1 MVHVNWK
8 KTIIAALDVL
18 LAVYL
23 VFAITS
29 FSEPAKPA
37 VVCKNC
43 NIMIADENT
52 NGFLKAEDVTKI
64 LKSSKLMP
72 ISKTLNEIST
82 RAIEEK
88 LRSMAFVK
96 TAQCYK
102 SQNGDVT
109 INITQ
114 RLPLLRIKSE
124 TGEDYYIDER
134 GGVMPNS
141 NYVSDLIIATGHID
155 KRYAID
161 YLMPMA
167 EQMMDNELWSNMF
180 EQINITDK
188 KGIELVPRVGDHV
201 IFIGTLPEVKDT
213 LQRKQE
219 INKMLS
225 AKLSRLDKFY
235 RYGLSKAGWNRYDY
249 INLEFD
255 NQIIC
260 HYRRSSRHIQPS
272 MADLIKKDE
281 ARRDSLMKEKKD
293 TVKAEGKKVEAEGK
307 KVEGGNKK
315 QDAETK
321 KQESGSKKQEGGSK
335 KPENDKK
342 IKKQ

>member
-1 MVHVNWK
+1 MVHINWK
-8 KTIIAALDVL
+8 KTIIMALDAV

-37 VVCKNC
+37 VVCKKC

-52 NGFLKAEDVTKI
+52 NGFLKADDVTKI
-64 LKSSKLMP
+64 LKASKLMP
-72 ISKTLNEIST
+72 VSKTFVEIST
-82 RAIEEK
+82 RAIEDRLK
-88 LRSMAFVK
+88 SMAFVK

-141 NYVSDLIIATGHID
+141 NYVSDLIIATGHVD

-167 EQMMDNELWSNMF
+167 ELMMENELWSNMF
-180 EQINITDK
+180 EQINVTEK
-188 KGIELVPRVGDHV
+188 GGIELVPRIGDHI
-201 IFIGTLPEVKDT
+201 IFIGTLPTAKT
-213 LQRKQE
+213 SIMRKQA
-219 INKMLS
+219 IGKFLNT
-225 AKLSRLDKFY
+225 KLSRLEKFY
-235 RYGLSKAGWNRYDY
+235 KHGLSKAGWNRYDY

-260 HYRRSSRHIQPS
+260 HYSRSARHIQPS

-293 TVKAEGKKVEAEGK
+293 TTAAKPAQNAEPA
-307 KVEGGNKK
+307 K
-315 QDAETK
+315 QETDDK
-321 KQESGSKKQEGGSK
+321 KQETNNKNSKNNIKQ
-335 KPENDKK
+335 
-342 IKKQ
+342 

>member
-1 MVHVNWK
+1 MSRLFW
-8 KTIIAALDVL
+8 I
-18 LAVYL
+18 
-23 VFAITS
+23 S
-29 FSEPAKPA
+29 AKS
-37 VVCKNC
+37 
-43 NIMIADENT
+43 IRFFIT

-293 TVKAEGKKVEAEGK
+293 TVKAEGKKLEAEGK

-315 QDAETK
+315 QEAETK

-342 IKKQ
+342 NKKQ

>member
-1 MVHVNWK
+1 
-8 KTIIAALDVL
+8 
-18 LAVYL
+18 
-23 VFAITS
+23 
-29 FSEPAKPA
+29 
-37 VVCKNC
+37 
-43 NIMIADENT
+43 MIADENT

-219 INKMLS
+219 ISKMLS

-315 QDAETK
+315 QEAETK

>member
-1 MVHVNWK
+1 
-8 KTIIAALDVL
+8 
-18 LAVYL
+18 
-23 VFAITS
+23 
-29 FSEPAKPA
+29 
-37 VVCKNC
+37 
-43 NIMIADENT
+43 MIADENT

-201 IFIGTLPEVKDT
+201 IFIGTLPEVKDA

-315 QDAETK
+315 QEAETK

>member
-37 VVCKNC
+37 VVCKKC

-72 ISKTLNEIST
+72 VSKTLGEIST
-82 RAIEEK
+82 RAIEDRLK
-88 LRSMAFVK
+88 SMAFVK

-167 EQMMDNELWSNMF
+167 EQIMDNKLWSNMF

-188 KGIELVPRVGDHV
+188 RGVELVPRVGDHIV
-201 IFIGTLPEVKDT
+201 FIGSLPESRDT
-213 LQRKQE
+213 LERENGIK
-219 INKMLS
+219 NMLS
-225 AKLSRLDKFY
+225 TKLARLDKFY
-235 RYGLSKAGWNRYDY
+235 RHGLSKAGWNRYDY

-293 TVKAEGKKVEAEGK
+293 TAKVEAKKTDAAVKKNEAKDKREDVKEKKPEG
-307 KVEGGNKK
+307 
-315 QDAETK
+315 
-321 KQESGSKKQEGGSK
+321 GSKKQE
-335 KPENDKK
+335 NDKK
-342 IKKQ
+342 NKKQ

>member
-1 MVHVNWK
+1 MVHINWK
-8 KTIIAALDVL
+8 KTIIAMLDVL

-29 FSEPAKPA
+29 FSEPNKPA
-37 VVCKNC
+37 VVCKKC

-52 NGFLKAEDVTKI
+52 NGFLKADDVTKI
-64 LKSSKLMP
+64 LKASHLMP
-72 ISKTLNEIST
+72 ISKTLSEIST
-82 RAIEEK
+82 RDIEDK
-88 LRSMAFVK
+88 LKSMAFVK

-102 SQNGDVT
+102 SQNGDVN

-114 RLPLLRIKSE
+114 RLPLLRIKSD

-161 YLMPMA
+161 YLMPLA
-167 EQMMDNELWSNMF
+167 DQMMDNKLWANMF

-201 IFIGTLPEVKDT
+201 VFIGELPVVNDT
-213 LQRKQE
+213 LQRKKA
-219 INKMLS
+219 IGNMLT

-260 HYRRSSRHIQPS
+260 HYRHSSRRIQPS

-281 ARRDSLMKEKKD
+281 ARRDSVQKEKE
-293 TVKAEGKKVEAEGK
+293 VKEEVNAEKKEVSEKKEDVKGKVEE
-307 KVEGGNKK
+307 VSNKK
-315 QDAETK
+315 QEVAEKK
-321 KQESGSKKQEGGSK
+321 KQEVKVNKQENNKNK
-335 KPENDKK
+335 KK
-342 IKKQ
+342 